1 MRVRNVKNKEE
12 ILKSSDYVVDNPSFY
27 KGKWKSKF
35 NNDNKIC
42 VEIGLV
48 NVLLFMKWLD

>member
-27 KGKWKSKF
+27 KGKWKSLY
-35 NNDNKIC
+35 NRR
-42 VEIGLV
+42 
-48 NVLLFMKWLD
+48 